1 MFKHFMKLNM
11 QNLSIPLHAIQ
22 RIQARTYLQLP
33 LRDWG
38 ASNTYL
44 LVLSSWKVNIA
55 KNPIAFQLEPSY
67 EGSEQSRAG
76 ALQLS
81 SRNRTDNTDNIVC
94 QIFQF
99 SSYKV
104 MLISFMIIYVNSQCY
119 RQWVYWAPL
128 CITLKIKIWVVG
140 YLRFIFFSK

>member
-1 MFKHFMKLNM
+1 MKLNM

-55 KNPIAFQLEPSY
+55 KKPIAFQLEPSY

-81 SRNRTDNTDNIVC
+81 SRNRTTLFENE
-94 QIFQF
+94 
-99 SSYKV
+99 S
-104 MLISFMIIYVNSQCY
+104 IIEINYPDLL
-119 RQWVYWAPL
+119 APDL
-128 CITLKIKIWVVG
+128 GWI
-140 YLRFIFFSK
+140 

>member
-1 MFKHFMKLNM
+1 MLQFSSLISDSLDSVSCISAPPAKWKPKNNVFKHFMKLNM

-67 EGSEQSRAG
+67 EGSEPST
-76 ALQLS
+76 LIFKLKTSWIFFLINSFLS
-81 SRNRTDNTDNIVC
+81 SNVFFLTH
-94 QIFQF
+94 
-99 SSYKV
+99 K
-104 MLISFMIIYVNSQCY
+104 ISHFKKKQY
-119 RQWVYWAPL
+119 
-128 CITLKIKIWVVG
+128 
-140 YLRFIFFSK
+140 YLQ

>member
-1 MFKHFMKLNM
+1 MKLNM

-119 RQWVYWAPL
+119 WQWVYWAPL

>member
-1 MFKHFMKLNM
+1 MKLNM